1 LEIAMKNLSI
11 GIAILA
17 ALLPTAIYYDLPEM
31 GACLIV
37 GIAFCLAGFAN
48 LKNVKR

>member
-1 LEIAMKNLSI
+1 MNTQIKI
-11 GIAILA
+11 GAVILTV
-17 ALLPTAIYYDLPEM
+17 LLPTAIYYDLPEM